1 MNKKFRVLSI
11 VLIAMMIL
19 TLVAGCGKK
28 TEDEGF
34 DISAEGSLSGEKT
47 DTATKPDASE
57 DEEGDKTETPTE
69 DTEKQDETP
78 NEDTDKSTEETPS
91 DTDKT
96 EPETPDEEQKEEQ
109 KEPSADSE
117 TPSDDEK
124 EPEQKPVEKPEP
136 EQPQV
141 TVTIPDISSVAEMN
155 AQQALTAL
163 KGLPYGKLMEAW
175 ASYLA
180 EDNADSR
187 YGIYT
192 FDLTNIRVDYDEN
205 NLITGVSFEA
215 VDDEE
220 ETEEEE

>member
-1 MNKKFRVLSI
+1 MNKKFRVVAA

-28 TEDEGF
+28 TVDEEF
-34 DISAEGSLSGEKT
+34 DISAEGSLSGEQT

-78 NEDTDKSTEETPS
+78 NEDTDKPTEETPS

-96 EPETPDEEQKEEQ
+96 EPETPDEEQKE
-109 KEPSADSE
+109 PSADNE

-215 VDDEE
+215 VEDEETEE